1 MALMNLDGITYI
13 HLGRLYCI
21 LYLGYNTGAISFL
34 VFGLLAKGRHIP
46 VYFDKFID
54 IQFQQ
59 QLLKVI
65 CNISMVL
72 CYRS

>member
-1 MALMNLDGITYI
+1 MELLISIWVGYIAFHIWGI
-13 HLGRLYCI
+13 I
-21 LYLGYNTGAISFL
+21 LVQS
-34 VFGLLAKGRHIP
+34 VSWSLAFWPKVDIP